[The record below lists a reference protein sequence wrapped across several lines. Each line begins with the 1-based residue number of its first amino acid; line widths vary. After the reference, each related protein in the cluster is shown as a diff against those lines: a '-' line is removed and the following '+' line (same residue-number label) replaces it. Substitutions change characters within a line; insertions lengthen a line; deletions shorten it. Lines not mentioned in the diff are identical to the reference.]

1 MDVRVRRHSSEKAVA
16 MTPHLF
22 DLNIEEVLEHWEVE
36 HAIRE
41 VIANALDE
49 QLLTGSAD
57 VRIEQPEN
65 GICTIRDFGRGLS
78 IEHFTLSESE
88 EKLRGPDGII
98 GKFGVG
104 LKDALATFHRRGIDV
119 LIRSRHGAFR
129 LREATKHNFDGI
141 TTLHVELLEGA
152 PDMEGTEIRLDGV
165 DSEDVQKAKA
175 LFLHF
180 SGEQP
185 VERTPYGDILRRGV
199 GDARVYI
206 SGVLASEES
215 NFLFSYNVTNLTET
229 MKKRLNRER
238 LNVGRTTYA
247 ERVKAML
254 KAAQSKEVED
264 ALAQQITARS
274 QGTQCDEMQLI
285 DISQRALNILHDRE
299 KVTFVTEQE
308 MALHPHVI
316 DNMRRDGYEVVIVD
330 ETQKGKLE
338 TQNEDGG
345 EVRTLEGYVT
355 EYNESFNY
363 EFVEPNRLGPGER
376 EMLAQ
381 TSALLRLIGV
391 ADGDALR
398 VLVSETMRVGLDT
411 TAGVWDRELG
421 AIVVKR
427 SELES
432 LSSFAGTLLHEA
444 AHAQTGAVDATRFFE
459 SVLTEYLGLTAAA
472 ALRHR

>member
-1 MDVRVRRHSSEKAVA
+1 
-16 MTPHLF
+16 MTSPQLF
-22 DLNIEEVLEHWEVE
+22 DLNIEEVLEHWDVE

-49 QLLTGSAD
+49 QLLTATAD
-57 VRIEQPEN
+57 VQIEEPEN

-104 LKDALATFHRRGIDV
+104 LKDALATFHRRGVDV

-129 LREATKHNFDGI
+129 LQEAAKHNFEGI
-141 TTLHVELLEGA
+141 TTLHVEMLGGV
-152 PDMEGTEIRLDGV
+152 PDMEGTEVRLEGV

-185 VERTPYGDILRRGV
+185 VERTPYGEILRRGT

-206 SGVLASEES
+206 SGVLANEES

-229 MKKRLNRER
+229 MRKRLNRER

-254 KAAQSKEVED
+254 KAARSKEVED
-264 ALAQQITARS
+264 SLAGQITARA
-274 QGTQCDEMQLI
+274 QGTQCDEMQWI
-285 DISQRALNILHDRE
+285 DVSQRALNILHDRE

-308 MALHPHVI
+308 MSLHPHVI
-316 DNMRRDGYEVVIVD
+316 DNMRQDGYEVVIVD
-330 ETQKGKLE
+330 EAQKGKLE
-338 TQNEDGG
+338 SQAELG
-345 EVRTLEGYVT
+345 EKVRTLEGYVT
-355 EYNESFNY
+355 EYNESFDY
-363 EFVEPNRLGPGER
+363 EFVEPDQLQPHEQ
-376 EMLAQ
+376 EVLSS
-381 TSALLRLIGV
+381 TSALLRLIDI
-391 ADGDALR
+391 ADSRAPR

-411 TAGVWDRELG
+411 TAGVWDGDLG

-427 SELES
+427 SELQS
-432 LSSFAGTLLHEA
+432 LSSYAGTLLHEA
-444 AHAQTGAVDATRFFE
+444 AHALTGAVDATRYFE
-459 SVLTEYLGLTAAA
+459 SVLTNYLGLTATA
-472 ALRHR
+472 ALRRD